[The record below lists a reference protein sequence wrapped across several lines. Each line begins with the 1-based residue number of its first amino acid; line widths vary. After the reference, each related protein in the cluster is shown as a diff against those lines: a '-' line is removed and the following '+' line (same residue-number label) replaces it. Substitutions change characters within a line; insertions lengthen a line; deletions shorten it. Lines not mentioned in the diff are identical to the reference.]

1 MYFIY
6 KYIYFIAQMWAIT
19 LLGYVR
25 LLRTFFFP
33 VYSYFS
39 IPILIFLG
47 VTHLCKESFW
57 LTLNEF
63 GLKLI
68 HNKSIYIYL
77 DKSRVFVNV
86 EKEVNKFKS

>member
-1 MYFIY
+1 MNSNE
-6 KYIYFIAQMWAIT
+6 
-19 LLGYVR
+19 GYVR
-25 LLRTFFFP
+25 LLRTFFLYIRIFQ
-33 VYSYFS
+33 YQFYF
-39 IPILIFLG
+39 FLG